1 MNAAVQ
7 GTALITGASS
17 GIGATY
23 AEKLSARGYD
33 VILVARDEARLRA
46 LADRI
51 AAATGRSAETL
62 RADLTDRAQLA
73 AIERRLAEDA
83 AITLLVNNAGMALEG
98 GLLAS
103 QPGAI
108 ERLIA
113 LNVTAPTLL
122 ASAAGK
128 AFVAR
133 GRGGIIN
140 IASVLALAPEAF
152 DGVYSGSKAHLLNL
166 SLSLAAQVE
175 DKGVRVQAVLPG
187 ATRTEI
193 WERAGKDVN
202 SFPPEMVMEVGDLV
216 EASLV
221 GFERGETV
229 TIPPLADEA
238 QWRAMNQARLA
249 MGPGLSRREVAARYL
264 GPAQARAAGGRDQS
278 VEVSRLRS
286 ARERPE
292 FSRVRT

>member
-175 DKGVRVQAVLPG
+175 DRGVRVQAVLPG

-202 SFPPEMVMEVGDLV
+202 AFPPEMVMEVSDLV

-238 QWRAMNQARLA
+238 QWTAMNQARLA

-264 GPAQARAAGGRDQS
+264 GPAQARAA
-278 VEVSRLRS
+278 
-286 ARERPE
+286 
-292 FSRVRT
+292 